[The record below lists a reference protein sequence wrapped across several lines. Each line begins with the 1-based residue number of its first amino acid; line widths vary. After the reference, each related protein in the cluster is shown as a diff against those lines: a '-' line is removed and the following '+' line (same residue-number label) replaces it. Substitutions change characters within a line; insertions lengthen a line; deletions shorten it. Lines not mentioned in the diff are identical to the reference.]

1 MFQIS
6 VKEWIRPTADVR
18 QKRTRNGCVAPIG
31 SSSTENPKTKRSS
44 RRKSRR
50 VRTSPRCGRNFSSAH
65 EFIQNNRE
73 LVSASLDR
81 HGTADADRTARRP
94 GATSPSSST
103 TSPASGTI
111 TVRPSRTGPCLPPTG
126 SSAVASTLRRKS
138 FSPQARCPRK
148 FSSRP
153 SRRNGLAP
161 AAFRTCLE
169 YGCGLGRIT
178 RWLSDLFEHV
188 YGYDISAS
196 LLAGAEE
203 HLARQDVRNV
213 SLRRISRMEDIDN
226 LDRVD
231 LVYSIIVL
239 QHNPPPIIRLIVRA
253 PCCALNPGGVAYFQV
268 PTYRQGYVFSPA
280 RYLANE
286 STRHDMMEM
295 HVLPQSDIFEITA
308 EEGCRVLEV
317 LGRRHDGLSLQGTFQ
332 HLPDPQAGMTLG
344 SA

>member
-6 VKEWIRPTADVR
+6 VKKWIRPTSPSAPKTNAEWVRHAYRLFLDREPENDAVVAEKVATCPDIPALR
-18 QKRTRNGCVAPIG
+18 QK
-31 SSSTENPKTKRSS
+31 
-44 RRKSRR
+44 
-50 VRTSPRCGRNFSSAH
+50 FLLAH
-65 EFIQNNRE
+65 EFIKNNRE
-73 LVSASLDR
+73 LVSSSLDR
-81 HGTADADRTARRP
+81 QEPPMRIERLDDPADLAVIVDHIARVWEYHGQTEPHWSVLTSDRFHSSRIDD
-94 GATSPSSST
+94 TSDEFF
-103 TSPASGTI
+103 ASGKTPAQI
-111 TVRPSRTGPCLPPTG
+111 LVK
-126 SSAVASTLRRKS
+126 TLE
-138 FSPQARCPRK
+138 
-148 FSSRP
+148 
-153 SRRNGLAP
+153 RNGLAP

-178 RWLSDLFEHV
+178 RWLADLFEHV

-196 LLAGAEE
+196 LLAGAAE

-213 SLRRISRMEDIDN
+213 SLRRVSRVEDIDN

-253 PCCALNPGGVAYFQV
+253 FLRALNPGGVAYFQV

-280 RYLANE
+280 RYLNHE

-295 HVLPQSDIFEITA
+295 HVLPQSEIFEITA

-317 LGRRHDGLSLQGTFQ
+317 LEDGLTGYRYKELSNTF
-332 HLPDPQAGMTLG
+332 LIRKPG
-344 SA
+344 